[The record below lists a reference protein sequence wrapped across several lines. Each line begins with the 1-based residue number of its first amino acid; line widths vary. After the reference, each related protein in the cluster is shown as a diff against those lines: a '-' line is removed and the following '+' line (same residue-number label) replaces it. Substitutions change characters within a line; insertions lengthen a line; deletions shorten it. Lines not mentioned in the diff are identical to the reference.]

1 MISHKAEDGDGLA
14 EFTIQRTSFFV
25 TVKVVEYC
33 EGSSSRVT
41 FLLKR
46 LSFRENECAK
56 FFLKSN

>member
-33 EGSSSRVT
+33 EGSRVDVFVNVFVKT
-41 FLLKR
+41 
-46 LSFRENECAK
+46 SFFSGK
-56 FFLKSN
+56 